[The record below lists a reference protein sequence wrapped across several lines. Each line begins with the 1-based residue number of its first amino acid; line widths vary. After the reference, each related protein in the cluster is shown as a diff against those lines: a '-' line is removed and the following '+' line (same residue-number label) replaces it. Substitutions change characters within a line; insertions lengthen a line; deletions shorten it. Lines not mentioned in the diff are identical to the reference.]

1 MKAILALEDG
11 TVFRGNSFGATTEAC
26 GEVVF
31 NTSMSGYQE
40 IITDPSYKGQ
50 IVAMTYPL
58 IGNYGVNNEDTEAR
72 KPFVEGF
79 IVREI
84 SKIASN
90 WRSSDSLDS
99 YFKKNNVVGI
109 EGVDTRALT
118 LHIREQG
125 AMKAVITTQETDE
138 SKAVESAKR
147 SPGLVGRDLVK
158 EVICSKPYEWSAQ
171 GKYHV
176 VALDCGIK
184 LNMLRILAGL
194 NCKVTVMP
202 ATSSA
207 ADIMNLHPD
216 GLLLSNG
223 PGDPAALSYIV
234 GNVKQLLGKVSI
246 FGICLGHQVIGQA
259 LGGATYK
266 LKFGHHGANHP
277 VKDLKTGK
285 VLITVQNHGFCV
297 DTATLSKKDIE
308 ITHVNLNDNTL
319 EGMRHKKLP
328 LFSVQFHPEASP
340 GPHDA
345 LYLFDRFIEMMK
357 NN

>member
-11 TVFRGNSFGATTEAC
+11 TAFKGNSFGATGECC

-40 IITDPSYKGQ
+40 IATDPSYKGQ
-50 IVAMTYPL
+50 IVTMTYPL
-58 IGNYGVNNEDTEAR
+58 IGNYGVNSDDVEAR

-79 IVREI
+79 VVREI

-90 WRSSDSLDS
+90 WRSCDSLDG
-99 YFKKNNVVGI
+99 YFKKNNVIGI

-118 LHIREQG
+118 LHIRQQG
-125 AMKAVITTQETDE
+125 AMKAVITTHETDE
-138 SKAVESAKR
+138 KKAVELAKK
-147 SPGLVGRDLVK
+147 SVGLIGRDLVK
-158 EVICSKPYEWSAQ
+158 EVVCGKPYEWSSQ
-171 GKYHV
+171 GKYNV

-194 NCKVTVMP
+194 DCKVTVMP
-202 ATSSA
+202 ASVSA
-207 ADIMNLHPD
+207 AEIMNLKPD

-234 GNVKQLLGKVSI
+234 ENVRQLLGKLPI
-246 FGICLGHQVIGQA
+246 FGICLGHQIIGQA

-277 VKDLKTGK
+277 VKDVKTGK

-297 DTATLSKKDIE
+297 DTSTLSKKDIE
-308 ITHVNLNDNTL
+308 ITHINLNDNTL
-319 EGMRHKKLP
+319 EGMRHKKWP

-345 LYLFDRFIEMMK
+345 LYLFDRFVEMMK